1 MDTKKQE
8 KSGLQVVMSAAVAAH
23 QHKVR
28 QLLQG
33 AVDGGFITQA
43 ELERCV
49 ENADGSRWGD
59 TDHSRR
65 NRPKAVNVDVVW
77 STYDYNAF
85 SLMDEGLNR
94 GVDHWLTIVKSMARC
109 PMMSPII
116 VNDKLEII
124 DGQNRFFARR
134 YLGLPIEYI
143 VRSGYGVVQAR
154 NYNTSH
160 KNWTKSDFVSSY
172 SAEGVESYVMLE
184 QLYLRF
190 PKLPKSVIDVVAT
203 RGVAVNPNQVIQN
216 GQLVMDGF
224 ASIEKVCNLLMEYA
238 LSPNFLT
245 PSRMIIES
253 PKWCR
258 AWLTIYF
265 NNPDFDPN
273 RLRRNA
279 IANPSYLYPSATVK
293 DTCAMIEKL
302 YNRRCQPV
310 KLKY

>member
-1 MDTKKQE
+1 MNIKKQE
-8 KSGLQVVMSAAVAAH
+8 QGKQQAEMSAAVAAH
-23 QHKVR
+23 QHRVR
-28 QLLQG
+28 TMLQE
-33 AVDGGFITQA
+33 AVDGGFLTEFERDHCVKHA
-43 ELERCV
+43 E
-49 ENADGSRWGD
+49 GSRWSD
-59 TDHSRR
+59 CDHSHRT
-65 NRPKAVNVDVVW
+65 RPEAVNVDVVW

-85 SLMDEGLNR
+85 TLMDEGLNR
-94 GVDHWLTIVKSMARC
+94 GVDHWMTIVKSMARC

-116 VNDKLEII
+116 VNGKLEII

-143 VRSGYGVVQAR
+143 VKSDYGVVHAR

-172 SAEGVESYVMLE
+172 SAEGVESYVLLE
-184 QLYLRF
+184 QLYLKF
-190 PKLPKSVIDVVAT
+190 PKIPKAVIDVVAT
-203 RGVAVNPNQVIQN
+203 HGVVSNPQEVIQR
-216 GQLVMDGF
+216 GKLELGSF
-224 ASIEKVCNLLMEYA
+224 EAREKVCTLLMEYA
-238 LSPNFLT
+238 TSPNYLT
-245 PSRMIIES
+245 PSHMIIES
-253 PKWCR
+253 SKWCR

-265 NNPDFDPN
+265 SNPDFDPR

-279 IANPSYLYPSATVK
+279 LANPSYLYPSATVK